1 MYALATAAEER
12 RANQAIAQLRR
23 ASTSSNATVST
34 LNLHAD
40 APPAAAPGVPGNL
53 SHVHDIAN
61 VPTANDNRMP
71 NLSFQKE
78 QLQIVAQPQVQAPTA
93 AASGALSNS
102 RRKPSFA
109 DKLHAILSNKNL
121 ANIITWLPSGKS
133 FCILDKE
140 IFVRKVLPT
149 YFRDVQFD
157 SFSRR
162 IKRWGFRRM
171 YTTGLKQ
178 VTYTHDL
185 FQKDRIDLLKMMN
198 GRSEQA
204 TSIEAPRDAVV
215 DAAKIEAAVTEQVT
229 LEKTVFARPSAAWK
243 QERTNAQTPVKK
255 RFVQSHRAAFD
266 STYDATVGAHQ
277 ATFRFNERP
286 FLIGYEQKA
295 LFAPSQLHLQQTNL
309 HEMSFMNRHPPPMA
323 SIIFGR
329 SQLEPKLVPYQ
340 GKTDMNATMQLA
352 SLHNDIA
359 ECEAQLAILQKL
371 RDLKER
377 RRALENTFH

>member
-1 MYALATAAEER
+1 MNTSNMYALATAAEER

-229 LEKTVFARPSAAWK
+229 LEKTASLAHPQRGS
-243 QERTNAQTPVKK
+243 K
-255 RFVQSHRAAFD
+255 RGPMRKRRSRND
-266 STYDATVGAHQ
+266 L
-277 ATFRFNERP
+277 FNPIEQR
-286 FLIGYEQKA
+286 LIV
-295 LFAPSQLHLQQTNL
+295 L
-309 HEMSFMNRHPPPMA
+309 M
-323 SIIFGR
+323 
-329 SQLEPKLVPYQ
+329 
-340 GKTDMNATMQLA
+340 MQLWA
-352 SLHNDIA
+352 PI
-359 ECEAQLAILQKL
+359 KL
-371 RDLKER
+371 LSGSTSG
-377 RRALENTFH
+377 LS